1 MNYNYDAIIFDLD
14 GTIIDTERFWKQ
26 ASQALLERRGIVLD
40 KKTHDTL
47 FTQLQ
52 GLALNKSCLMIKQ
65 TAHLPESV
73 EELIAEKSEIAH
85 SCYKKGLSFIPGF
98 VEFHQKLSML
108 GLKSGIAT
116 NAIAESAE
124 LTDKILNLKRFFGQH
139 IYNVNHVNFKNK
151 PDPAL
156 YLFAANKLCVAP
168 GRCIAIEDSAHGVR
182 AAKQAGLYCIG
193 INTAGKPNQLQEADC
208 IVNGYQ
214 EIQLEQILGIS
225 KETPSIKPTLSVRP
239 EERSS

>member
-26 ASQALLERRGIVLD
+26 ASQTLLDRRGIVLD

-47 FTQLQ
+47 FTQIQ
-52 GLALNKSCLMIKQ
+52 GLALNKSCLLIKQ
-65 TAHLPESV
+65 AAHLPESV
-73 EELIAEKSEIAH
+73 EELIIEKSNIAH
-85 SCYKKGLSFIPGF
+85 SLYHEGLSFIPGF
-98 VEFHQKLSML
+98 VEFHQKLSKL

-124 LTDKILNLKRFFGQH
+124 LTDNILNLKHFFGSH

-168 GRCIAIEDSAHGVR
+168 GRCIAIEDSAHGVK
-182 AAKQAGLYCIG
+182 AAKTAGLYCIG
-193 INTAGKPNQLQEADC
+193 INTSGKPNQLQEADC
-208 IVNGYQ
+208 IVNGYP
-214 EIQLEQILGIS
+214 EIQLEPLLGIS
-225 KETPSIKPTLSVRP
+225 KEIPSTKSSLKDQSRLTP
-239 EERSS
+239 